1 MSKKEI
7 RGKSKIPKEYFDTI
21 SKIKE
26 CERIDLLKKFL
37 NENELAFFHEFL
49 NDYDLYSTIVTKM
62 GEWQDICFSTA
73 ESLFAILSDSKPVER
88 NLKELNTFLN
98 SPNSVLHFE
107 CDGEFESHGFVVYP
121 VELRSNSRDSQSES
135 PNNHILLIQSAG
147 EIMRANM
154 RLLKVDD
161 FKKNIKNGLFLFG
174 YTQKDNKIDSI
185 SFKTSTRKNVSLEL
199 LIEYLKLNEKGI
211 KKLKKL
217 LETHY
222 SELDSEFTTSRDD
235 FIFDKKKSDYPYY
248 YVNPITNKWVCV
260 DYSTQILTSTTGII
274 LKSVCFRIKN

>member
-7 RGKSKIPKEYFDTI
+7 RGKSKIPKEYVDTVA
-21 SKIKE
+21 KIKE
-26 CERIDLLKKFL
+26 CERIDLLKNFL

-98 SPNSVLHFE
+98 DTKTVLHFE

-121 VELRSNSRDSQSES
+121 VK
-135 PNNHILLIQSAG
+135 NNHILLIQSAG

-161 FKKNIKNGLFLFG
+161 FVNNTNGLFLFG

-199 LIEYLKLNEKGI
+199 LIEYLKLNSKSI

-222 SELDSEFTTSRDD
+222 SELDSFDFGFAKISRDD

-248 YVNPITNKWVCV
+248 YVNPITNKWTCV
-260 DYSTQILTSTTGII
+260 DSSEEILTSTLGIM
-274 LKSVCFRIKN
+274 LKSEICFRI